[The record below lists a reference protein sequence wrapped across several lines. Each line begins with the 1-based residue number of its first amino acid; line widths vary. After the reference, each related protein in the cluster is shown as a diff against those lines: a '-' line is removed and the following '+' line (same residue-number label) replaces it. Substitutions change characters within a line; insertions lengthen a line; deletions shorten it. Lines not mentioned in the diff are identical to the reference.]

1 MSTQQILFPAA
12 VTAQLEILADMLL
25 MGEIGLQDIPAPLV
39 AFFHLGAASERTVL
53 APQIRDLEHEC
64 DLLYLAA
71 AHPTERAADLQQR
84 LNEHFELETNQFF
97 TSPQRPAATA
107 A

>member
-1 MSTQQILFPAA
+1 MPTQQILFPAA

-25 MGEIGLQDIPAPLV
+25 MGEIGLQDLPAPLV
-39 AFFHLGAASERTVL
+39 AFFHLGTASERTVL

-64 DLLYLAA
+64 DRLYLAA
-71 AHPTERAADLQQR
+71 ANPTERAADLQQR
-84 LNEHFELETNQFF
+84 LDEHFELEAQNFF
-97 TSPQRPAATA
+97 SSAQHPAASA